1 MTGIIKRYQKDQQMQ
16 TMLQVCLWERAIVG
30 DERVKGVLKEV
41 DYQEAAHLKM
51 QR

>member
-1 MTGIIKRYQKDQQMQ
+1 MTGNIKRYQKNQQMQ

-30 DERVKGVLKEV
+30 DERVKGEMKEV
-41 DYQEAAHLKM
+41 DYQEAAHFTI